1 MKEKLQLLSILMFVV
16 GILIIVGLGGKS
28 LGEPNEVYQVYLNG
42 KKIGLIASE
51 QKLLDLID
59 KEQTSIKE
67 QYKVDK
73 VYPPTGLNIEKIYT
87 YSNKLSDTDDIYN
100 QIKDAEPFTINGYT
114 VTITY
119 PEKEVK
125 NTDDENVDS
134 KSVEDKII
142 KEPLKIYIFDDDL
155 IKTSLKEVAET
166 FIGKN
171 ELKNYEDGT
180 QSEINETGEVIT
192 SVYFEETI
200 TIKESLVPIKEH
212 IFRDSDELTQ
222 YLMYGTNEQQEKY
235 TVKVGEDLH
244 KIAND
249 HKLNIDELLIANPK
263 YPSGNALLS
272 PGETLNVGLI
282 NPLVS
287 VTYRKTVVSDVD
299 VPFTTQTV
307 KDDNKYTDF
316 KQTTS
321 AGVKG
326 VSRLTQDVLYVNGE
340 IQTLNITQSKVIKE
354 PIPEVVTVGTKK
366 VGSFVNYNST
376 TFSSSD
382 FSWPT
387 LSPFMI
393 VSRFA
398 WRGGVFH
405 RGIDIVVSHGYG
417 SPIYAIA
424 DGEVWKTG
432 TGTMEGQYV
441 TIKHSE
447 TLYSQYMHLSK
458 IGVKVGQKVSREQRI
473 GSMGNSGKGVT
484 GTHLH
489 LGIWTGGAPYL
500 NGSTVVDPC
509 KSVFRC

>member
-1 MKEKLQLLSILMFVV
+1 M
-16 GILIIVGLGGKS
+16 
-28 LGEPNEVYQVYLNG
+28 
-42 KKIGLIASE
+42 
-51 QKLLDLID
+51 ID

-87 YSNKLSDTDDIYN
+87 YNNNLSNTQDIYN

-119 PEKEVK
+119 PEKEEK
-125 NTDDENVDS
+125 NTDDGNGEE
-134 KSVEDKII
+134 VEEPTEPIK
-142 KEPLKIYIFDDDL
+142 KEPLKIYLFDDEL

-166 FIGKN
+166 FIGKD

-180 QSEINETGEVIT
+180 QSEINETGEIIT

-212 IFRDSDELTQ
+212 IFRDTDELTQ
-222 YLMYGTNEQQEKY
+222 YLLYGTNEQQEKY

-263 YPSGNALLS
+263 YPNGNALLA
-272 PGETLNVGLI
+272 PGEVLNVGLI
-282 NPLVS
+282 NPVVS

-376 TFSSSD
+376 TFSSAD

-393 VSRFA
+393 VSGFA
-398 WRGGVFH
+398 WRGGAFH

-424 DGEVWKTG
+424 DGVVTKTG
-432 TGTMEGQYV
+432 TGTKEGQYIEV
-441 TIKHSE
+441 KHSDN
-447 TLYSQYMHLSK
+447 LYSQYMHLSK
-458 IGVKVGQKVSREQRI
+458 IGVKVGQKVSRQQRI

-489 LGIWTGGAPYL
+489 LGIWTGGPPYL